1 MARARWTP
9 ADGAGSMRFSK
20 RYRDTAG
27 EEYAQ
32 WLDDDA
38 PPFTAS
44 NVATV
49 VGGVLLLLC
58 ALALARRIVHLV
70 RSLRSDWR
78 ARELVASE
86 ERWAASAA
94 AAAAEARLA
103 RAGVE
108 GPTRQRERICRFC
121 DVAVSDEHEV
131 AHLAGKKHRRLA
143 AIAERAASG
152 PSSCWAWREVCAP
165 AAREAAEQG
174 GSPRDSAEPVVELIA
189 SGKGKGAWQPVR
201 RRHDRA

>member
-1 MARARWTP
+1 
-9 ADGAGSMRFSK
+9 MRFSK

-38 PPFTAS
+38 PPSTAS

-58 ALALARRIVHLV
+58 ALALARRIGGVLLHIV
-70 RSLRSDWR
+70 RSVRCDWR

-103 RAGVE
+103 RAGR
-108 GPTRQRERICRFC
+108 GGGADAATR
-121 DVAVSDEHEV
+121 
-131 AHLAGKKHRRLA
+131 AHLPLLRRGGKR
-143 AIAERAASG
+143 
-152 PSSCWAWREVCAP
+152 
-165 AAREAAEQG
+165 
-174 GSPRDSAEPVVELIA
+174 
-189 SGKGKGAWQPVR
+189 
-201 RRHDRA
+201 